1 MKNELAVVVVTYN
14 RLEWLKKNLDS
25 LKNQTKKINKIFI
38 IDNNSTDGTVEFLK
52 RLKIDSIDIECVYLQ
67 KNIGGAGGFY
77 TGLKIANE
85 QNYEWISLMDDDC
98 ILDENCYN
106 VLFDRDLEKKDAYIP
121 MRYSFENPNE
131 IIGEK
136 KLKKLENQDEFIVEN
151 APFNA
156 FTISSEL
163 VKKIGLPE
171 KEYFIYGDDDEY
183 CYRIRKNNGKIKII
197 KNTKLYHPNKIENPK
212 KILFLKYTPAD
223 FSNLRNYYC
232 VRNTILNNQKYPNL
246 ELPKTNIKSIF
257 KMVIK
262 QCLIGRINGAR
273 LVLKGYIDGKNG
285 VKKSLGK
292 V

>member
-1 MKNELAVVVVTYN
+1 MKKELAVVVVTYN
-14 RLEWLKKNLDS
+14 RIEWLKQNLNS
-25 LKNQTKKINKIFI
+25 LKNQTKKIDKIFI
-38 IDNNSTDGTVEFLK
+38 IDNHSTDGTIEFLK
-52 RLKIDSIDIECVYLQ
+52 KLKIDDIELECVYLD

-77 TGLKIANE
+77 TGLKIASE

-98 ILDENCYN
+98 ILDKNCYKG
-106 VLFDRDLEKKDAYIP
+106 LFNRLLDKNDAYIP
-121 MRYSFENPNE
+121 TRYSFENQNE

-136 KLKKLENQDEFIVEN
+136 KLNKLENQDEYIVEN

-156 FTISSEL
+156 FTISNEL

-183 CYRIRKNNGKIKII
+183 CYRVRKNNGKIKII

-223 FSNLRNYYC
+223 FSNLRNYYST
-232 VRNTILNNQKYPNL
+232 RNTILNDKKYPEL
-246 ELPKTNIKSIF
+246 GLPKFNMKSLMKRI
-257 KMVIK
+257 IK
-262 QCLIGRINGAR
+262 QLLIGRIKGVK
-273 LVLKGYIDGKNG
+273 LTIKGYIDGKKG
-285 VKKSLGK
+285 IKKSLGK

>member
-1 MKNELAVVVVTYN
+1 MKKELAVVVVTYN
-14 RLEWLKKNLDS
+14 RLEWLKQNLDS
-25 LKNQTKKINKIFI
+25 LKSQTKKINKIFI
-38 IDNNSTDGTVEFLK
+38 VDNYSTDGTVEFLK
-52 RLKIDSIDIECVYLQ
+52 ELKIENIELECIYLD

-77 TGLKIANE
+77 TGLKIASE

-98 ILDENCYN
+98 ILDKDCYKI
-106 VLFDRDLEKKDAYIP
+106 LFNRLLDKKDAYIP
-121 MRYSFENPNE
+121 TKYSFEKQNE

-136 KLKKLENQDEFIVEN
+136 KLNRLENQDEYIVEN

-156 FTISSEL
+156 FTISNEL

-183 CYRIRKNNGKIKII
+183 CYRIRKNSGKIKII

-223 FSNLRNYYC
+223 FSNLRNYYSI
-232 VRNTILNNQKYPNL
+232 RNMILNEKKYPQL
-246 ELPKTNIKSIF
+246 QLPKITVKSLF
-257 KMVIK
+257 KMLIK
-262 QCLIGRINGAR
+262 QILIGRITGAR
-273 LVLKGYIDGKNG
+273 LILKGYIDGKNG